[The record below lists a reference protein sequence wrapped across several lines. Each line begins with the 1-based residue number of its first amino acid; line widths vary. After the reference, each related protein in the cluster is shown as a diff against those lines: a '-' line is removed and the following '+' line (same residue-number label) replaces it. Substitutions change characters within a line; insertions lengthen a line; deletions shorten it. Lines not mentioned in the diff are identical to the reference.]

1 MMKVLGKFMLWHL
14 GSSACKHLLS
24 RKIWGAGQNISLFSA
39 VFSIFN
45 WELMELLTQIK
56 NELNT
61 VVSTQ
66 SHE

>member
-39 VFSIFN
+39 V
-45 WELMELLTQIK
+45 ELMELLTQIK

-61 VVSTQ
+61 VVLTQ
-66 SHE
+66 SHV